1 MSSDTE
7 LIDGAAVSA
16 LWFPRDGKDLDLS
29 GYVIG
34 PDGQGVRIYWVQ
46 TGDYPYGITNWQR
59 LNFQGVDTTIGS
71 VDWWHDNYDYY
82 SNITLTNGKDTVNN
96 YYYGEGSSLYGLGG
110 DDNLTGASWI
120 DGGDGNDTLHSR
132 SGSATL
138 IGGNGND
145 LIFVYSGDDVRG
157 GAGTDT
163 ISYAEAETHILSVT
177 IDLTAGRIVSDGTT
191 LSSIENA
198 FGSQGDDLLIGT
210 AGVNVLT
217 GWFGDDMLRGGA
229 AADTLNGGDGF
240 DTADYSTS
248 AAAVT
253 INLGAHI
260 AAGGDAQ
267 GDQLSAIEAVSG
279 SAYADTL
286 TGDAGANSLF
296 GNAGNDVLA
305 GGAGAD
311 KFWGGDGIDRVDYA
325 TSAAGIAVS
334 LAAGVNS
341 GGDAAGDVLAS
352 IEALGGSAFADSL
365 TGDAGANTLWGRGG
379 NDVLTSGAGADSLY
393 GEAGADT
400 LQGGDGD
407 DLLIGGGGADAL
419 NGGAGTDTANY
430 AEAGA
435 AVTLSL
441 ASGGTGGVAAGD
453 TFIGVEDVL
462 GSAFND
468 TIIGDAGAN
477 TLRGLAGIDR
487 LYGGAGGDIITGD
500 AGNDS
505 LYGEAG
511 ADRLNG
517 GDGDD
522 YLTGGAGADALVGGN
537 GTDIA
542 LYDAATAGVTVNLG
556 TGKGS
561 TGDATGDTYSGVENA
576 MGSAYADTVTGS
588 AGANALWGMA
598 GNDVLAGGG
607 GADALKG
614 GAGADRFVYTAISDS
629 SVAAVGRDSINDF
642 SHPETDRIDLSG
654 IDADGNAGNGNTAFT
669 FLGGGAF
676 TGAGHEAR
684 VAASGGVQSV
694 LIDVNGD
701 KVADMQI
708 SVLSATGLAAGDFVL

>member
-1 MSSDTE
+1 MSGVNKFDSH
-7 LIDGAAVSA
+7 ASA
-16 LWFPRDGKDLDLS
+16 PASFGIPGQEGKSMDLS

-34 PDGQGVRIYWVQ
+34 PDGAGVSIYWAQ
-46 TGDYPYGITNWQR
+46 TGDYPYGITNWQH
-59 LNFQGVDTTIGS
+59 LQFQGADTTIGY

-82 SNITLTNGKDTVNN
+82 ANIILTNGNDSVYN
-96 YYYGEGSSLYGLGG
+96 YYYGESATLYGLGG
-110 DDNLTGASWI
+110 DDNLAGGTLI
-120 DGGDGNDTLHSR
+120 DGGDGNDRIQGNLGHE
-132 SGSATL
+132 TL
-138 IGGNGND
+138 IGGNGD
-145 LIFVYSGDDVRG
+145 DRIFVYWGGDVDG
-157 GAGTDT
+157 GAGIDT
-163 ISYAEAETHILSVT
+163 ISYASGNSYQHGVT
-177 IDLTAGRIVSDGTT
+177 IDLAAGTISDGTKLT
-191 LSSIENA
+191 SIENA
-198 FGSQGDDLLIGT
+198 FGSDENDLLIGT
-210 AGVNVLT
+210 AGTNVLT
-217 GWFGDDMLRGGA
+217 GWIGDDTLRGGA
-229 AADTLNGGDGF
+229 GADTLDGGDGF

-253 INLGAHI
+253 VNLGTHTAS
-260 AAGGDAQ
+260 GGDAQ
-267 GDQLSAIEAVSG
+267 GDVLTAIEAVTG

-286 TGDAGANSLF
+286 TGDAGANTLS
-296 GNAGNDVLA
+296 GGAGNDVLT

-311 KFWGGDGIDRVDYA
+311 RLDGGDGTDRADYA
-325 TSAAGIAVS
+325 ASAAAVTVN
-334 LAAGVNS
+334 LATGVNS
-341 GGDAAGDVLAS
+341 GGDAAGDVLTG
-352 IEALGGSAFADSL
+352 IETLGGSAFADSL

-379 NDVLTSGAGADSLY
+379 NDVLAGGAGNDSLY
-393 GEAGADT
+393 GEAGTDT

-407 DLLIGGGGADAL
+407 DLLIGGNGADVL

-435 AVTLSL
+435 AVTLRL
-441 ASGGTGGVAAGD
+441 VGGGTGGVAAGD
-453 TFIGVEDVL
+453 SFIGVENVL

-477 TLRGLAGIDR
+477 TLRGLAGTDR

-511 ADRLNG
+511 ADNLQG

-522 YLTGGAGADALVGGN
+522 YLTGGAGADALGGGT

-542 LYDAATAGVTVNLG
+542 LYDAATAAVAVNLVTGG
-556 TGKGS
+556 TG
-561 TGDATGDTYSGVENA
+561 GDATGDTYSGVENV
-576 MGSAYADTVTGS
+576 MGSAYADIITGD

-598 GNDVLAGGG
+598 GNDALTGGA

-614 GAGADRFVYTAISDS
+614 GAGADRFVYTAVSDS
-629 SVAAVGRDSINDF
+629 TTVAATRDSINDF
-642 SHPETDRIDLSG
+642 SHAEGDRIDLSA

-676 TGAGHEAR
+676 TGAGHEVR
-684 VAASGGVQSV
+684 VAAGGGVQSV

-708 SVLSATGLAAGDFVL
+708 NVVSATGLVAGDFVL